1 MRIMRIMLA
10 IVALLWVGV
19 SAAENARTLALPQ
32 PLIESDFVPFSPA
45 RAELGR
51 LLFYDP
57 ILSGNR
63 NISCATCHHHDHG
76 TGDGLSL
83 PVGEGGVGL
92 SQKRTVGEGA
102 QRIRRRVPRNAP
114 PLFNLGAKEIRQ
126 LFHDGRLFFDA
137 NEPSGF
143 RSPAGEYMPNGLK
156 TITAA
161 QAMFP
166 VTAET
171 EMAGDLEENAVAVA
185 RDKIADGGFRE
196 VWAALEAQV
205 RTVEAYRPLFQ
216 AAYGDETI
224 DMVRIANALGDFI
237 NSEWRA
243 DDSPFDRHL
252 RGDEQAL
259 NPQQKD
265 GMTLFY
271 GKAGCATCHSGTLM
285 TDHDFHAIA
294 MPPLGGRATRSFD
307 PIIRDRGR
315 INFTDRIEDA
325 WKFRTP
331 SLRNVADTAPYGHSG
346 AYPIL
351 DTVIR
356 HHLDPVESLRNYDR
370 RLAVL
375 PEYGDHNDFAALDNE
390 RVVDAIAAAN
400 ELKPAALN
408 DNEIKALA
416 AFLES
421 LSDPAALEGRLGK
434 PDFVPSGLPLDD

>member
-1 MRIMRIMLA
+1 MRIILA
-10 IVALLWVGV
+10 TVALLWVGAA
-19 SAAENARTLALPQ
+19 SAEDARTLPLPQ
-32 PLIESDFVPFSPA
+32 PLMEADFVPFSPA

-92 SQKRTVGEGA
+92 AGKRTAGEGLH
-102 QRIRRRVPRNAP
+102 RIRRRVPRNAP
-114 PLFNLGAKEIRQ
+114 PLFNLGAQEVRQ

-143 RSPAGEYMPNGLK
+143 RSPAGETMPEGLE

-185 RDKIADGGFRE
+185 RDRIADGGFRE
-196 VWAALEAQV
+196 VWAALEEQV
-205 RTVEAYRPLFQ
+205 QTAPFISPARS
-216 AAYGDETI
+216 AASYGDDAI
-224 DMVRIANALGDFI
+224 NMVRIANALGDFI

-243 DDSPFDRHL
+243 DASPFDRYL
-252 RGDEQAL
+252 RGDEAAL
-259 NPQQKD
+259 SAEQKE
-265 GMTLFY
+265 GMNLFY
-271 GKAGCATCHSGTLM
+271 GKAGCATCHSGALM

-307 PIIRDRGR
+307 PVIRDRGR

-346 AYPIL
+346 AYPTL
-351 DTVIR
+351 DAVIR
-356 HHLDPVESLRNYDR
+356 HHLDPVASLRNYDR
-370 RLAVL
+370 NLATL
-375 PEYGDHNDFAALDNE
+375 PEHGDHNDFAALDNE
-390 RVVDAIAAAN
+390 RVVDAIAVAN
-400 ELKPAALN
+400 ELQPIDLN
-408 DNEIKALA
+408 NTEINELV

-421 LSDPAALEGRLGK
+421 LTDPGALRGRLGQ
-434 PDFVPSGLPLDD
+434 PDAVPSRLPLD